1 MAEQERLERLERLGE
16 RQVRA
21 QRLVPVLVL
30 DVQQVLERQL
40 VQVLELE
47 LELL

>member
-1 MAEQERLERLERLGE
+1 MAEQERLERL
-16 RQVRA
+16 VRA

>member
-1 MAEQERLERLERLGE
+1 MAEQERQELLGE

-21 QRLVPVLVL
+21 QRLVLVLVLVL

-40 VQVLELE
+40 GLGRL
-47 LELL
+47 